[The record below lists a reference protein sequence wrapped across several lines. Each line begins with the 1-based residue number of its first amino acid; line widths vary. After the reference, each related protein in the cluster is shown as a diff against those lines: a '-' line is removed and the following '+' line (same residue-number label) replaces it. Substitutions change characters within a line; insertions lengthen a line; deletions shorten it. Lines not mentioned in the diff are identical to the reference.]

1 MNDSVLTPMQNDNI
15 LIYNGNDLPIEIRDN
30 VTKSIENLFNSCKCL
45 YDARIQKGPH
55 SVWYILN
62 KNVIID
68 FTIACL
74 AFIKK
79 LDNEIC
85 MIVTDKNFRKK
96 EYAINMLT
104 FLNEEYPKTSLW
116 VRTTNL
122 NAINL
127 YKNKMGYKIIELK
140 KDFYEYTGINC
151 DGINMEKINR
161 F

>member
-1 MNDSVLTPMQNDNI
+1 MQHQITKILNDNFPSSELFI
-15 LIYNGNDLPIEIRDN
+15 DN
-30 VTKSIENLFNSCKCL
+30 YYSTCNCYAISKERNC
-45 YDARIQKGPH
+45 
-55 SVWYILN
+55 YILN

-151 DGINMEKINR
+151 YGINMEKINR